1 MRMSANIVLA
11 CAVVCV
17 LAVPGLCWGPTGHEL
32 IARHSVELL
41 PAEVRGFY
49 DTNLRYVAALSSL
62 PDDWRHTHKEEIGD
76 QHYIDLDLLSK
87 PPFDDLILDRAA
99 AEDKF
104 GKDKI
109 KQAGT
114 LPWAIEER
122 FNRLVTAFKEGNAT
136 GIVVQS
142 AVMGHYIADA
152 HVPFHLT
159 KDYDGVKL
167 EQAGIHFRF
176 EENLVVLY
184 LKPESIKPQSPE
196 KVDDILKSAFK
207 WCITSFGHIDTILAA
222 EDKAREAGPGHNWP
236 YFNSLWR
243 DTGPIVQGQLSGASQ
258 ALAGAIIAAWE
269 EAGKPKLSDKA
280 APLFWGM

>member
-1 MRMSANIVLA
+1 MIAPVCALLVLLAA
-11 CAVVCV
+11 C
-17 LAVPGLCWGPTGHEL
+17 PGLCWGPTAHEM
-32 IARHSVELL
+32 IARHAVELL
-41 PAEVRGFY
+41 PEQIKPFY

-62 PDDWRHTHKEEIGD
+62 PDDWRHTHKDEIGD
-76 QHYIDLDLLSK
+76 QHYIDLDLLAQ
-87 PPFDDLILDRAA
+87 PPFESLIMDRAA
-99 AEDKF
+99 AEKKF

-114 LPWAIEER
+114 LPWAIQDRWE
-122 FNRLVTAFKEGNAT
+122 RLVKAFREGDAT

-142 AVMGHYIADA
+142 AVLGHYIGDA
-152 HVPFHLT
+152 HVPFHVV
-159 KDYDGVKL
+159 KEYDGKKP

-196 KVDDILKSAFK
+196 QVNDILKSAFG
-207 WCITSFGHIDTILAA
+207 WCIASFNYVDPILKAD
-222 EDKAREAGPGHNWP
+222 DKARTAGPGHNWP

-243 DTGPIVQGQLSGASQ
+243 DTGPIVQGRISGASQ
-258 ALAGAIIAAWE
+258 ALAGSIIAAWE
-269 EAGKPKLSDKA
+269 AAGKPKLSDKA